1 MPLFLTLSR
10 GPRGDL
16 AKAILVSSDPR
27 VVNAAL
33 EAIHRLGEPADDE
46 DAAAISSGL
55 GELGWRVIRRDAD
68 PGGGACQ

>member
-10 GPRGDL
+10 RPRGDL
-16 AKAILVSSDPR
+16 AKAILASSDPR